1 MSRILPAGRL
11 AVTVL
16 AIAAVPVLALAGCS
30 ASTPAAEDDGLIH
43 IVSSTNVYADVA
55 ATIGGDL
62 VTTQALIADPA
73 AGPHSYEA
81 TTRDQLAVSD
91 ADLLILN
98 GGGYD
103 AFMETLIEASG
114 ATAPVINAVEVSG
127 LLGDDH
133 DHEAEEAATADATAE
148 ADEEHAEEDHAEE
161 DGHNHIEGF
170 NEHVWYSLHAMEH
183 IVEEIEHEL
192 SELNPDGAAT
202 FEANAVALLA
212 EIEVLH
218 DRQHEFADAT
228 GPLDALVT
236 EPVPLYLLEDMGFVN
251 VTPEAF
257 TEAIEEGSEISVS
270 VLDEVLQL
278 TAAGSIAILGYNDQ
292 TTSPETERVLAAAET
307 AAVPVVG
314 FAETLPDGEDY
325 VSWMTANIDAVET
338 ATR

>member
-1 MSRILPAGRL
+1 MSRNIT
-11 AVTVL
+11 VTLL
-16 AIAAVPVLALAGCS
+16 AIAAVPALALAGCS

-43 IVSSTNVYADVA
+43 IVASTNVYADVA

-73 AGPHSYEA
+73 ADPHSYEA

-133 DHEAEEAATADATAE
+133 DHEAEETATADATAE
-148 ADEEHAEEDHAEE
+148 AEEDHADEDHAEE
-161 DGHNHIEGF
+161 EHTDDDGHNHIEGF

-192 SELNPDGAAT
+192 TELNPDGSAT
-202 FEANAVALLA
+202 FEANADALLA
-212 EIEVLH
+212 EIAVLH
-218 DRQHEFADAT
+218 DRQHEFADAN
-228 GPLDALVT
+228 GGLEALVT

-270 VLDEVLQL
+270 VLDEVLRL
-278 TAAGSIAILGYNDQ
+278 TAGGSISILGYNDQ

-314 FAETLPDGEDY
+314 FAETIPDGEDY